1 MSNDQF
7 ADHIIEQ
14 LTKLTDTANRVL
26 AEVTPKAPK
35 PTSKVRA
42 WILLAVC
49 AVVFSVGMALIAQA
63 ITH

>member
-14 LTKLTDTANRVL
+14 LTKLTDIANRVL

-35 PTSKVRA
+35 RPSKVRA
-42 WILLAVC
+42 WIVLAVS
-49 AVVFSVGMALIAQA
+49 AVVFSIGMALIAQA
-63 ITH
+63 IIH